1 MGQAKTS
8 CLIGNAYIPPGIEP
22 SLRRNISTIGS
33 DRCAFGTAWDPAH
46 AGLPTMAGN
55 TTRTERNKT
64 REPNYNK
71 PYLGTVAILA
81 QGTHRGDALC
91 AALFLRCLFEY
102 LSITH
107 ITVLHPHAVIYYLH
121 RGSAPSRCH
130 IPPTPRFCM
139 PIRGFIANHDE
150 VLGQI
155 TEPATVRLCGRKQ
168 KRIHTLKQPE
178 LVP

>member
-55 TTRTERNKT
+55 TTRTERNKN

-102 LSITH
+102 LSITY

-130 IPPTPRFCM
+130 ILPTSRFCTLTLSYTTY
-139 PIRGFIANHDE
+139 IAVLHPHAVIYHLHRDFACRSE
-150 VLGQI
+150 VLLQI
-155 TEPATVRLCGRKQ
+155 TTRF
-168 KRIHTLKQPE
+168 
-178 LVP
+178 